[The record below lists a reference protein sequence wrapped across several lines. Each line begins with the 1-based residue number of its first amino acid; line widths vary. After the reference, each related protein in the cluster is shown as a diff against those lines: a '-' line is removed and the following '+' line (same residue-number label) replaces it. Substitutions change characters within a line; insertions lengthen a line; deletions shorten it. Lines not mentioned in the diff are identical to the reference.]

1 MASLTIRNME
11 EPLETRLRAQAAD
24 HGRSMEE
31 EARYILQA
39 VLVRDLPPAPADL
52 AGSIRR
58 RFAPFGGVELALSPR
73 EPLRNPP
80 SFTE

>member
-11 EPLETRLRAQAAD
+11 EPLESRLRAQAAD

-31 EARYILQA
+31 EARHILQA
-39 VLVRDLPPAPADL
+39 VLVHDLPPAPADL

-58 RFAPFGGVELALSPR
+58 RFAPFGGVELALPPR

-80 SFTE
+80 SFPE